1 MFALGG
7 HMQVRSDFLG
17 AVRMWAILMLIVVGA
32 AIVSH
37 WLLG

>member
-1 MFALGG
+1 M
-7 HMQVRSDFLG
+7 RRIDFLG
-17 AVRMWAILMLIVVGA
+17 AVRMLAILMLIVVLA